1 MPWPVRGL
9 IDHFNVCGVRMTIHE
24 YIMTVLSGIQA
35 SGLGDSLLE
44 RTKSIICFTIL
55 YMSLTLLYLTLKF
68 K

>member
-1 MPWPVRGL
+1 
-9 IDHFNVCGVRMTIHE
+9 MTIHE

-35 SGLGDSLLE
+35 NGLGDSLLE